1 MAKTQRIDDFRINIG
16 RSSRRNIHS
25 DTVDLAQKVVDQA
38 DIGNLTIQF
47 ERDGAALGQPVMG
60 KSVGKTTAISV
71 VSDKKLKKY
80 GLDELGDGA
89 RRISNKSFWRKTRK
103 SFKTFKKTG
112 NQTRK
117 SNCCSLFYFLKRTTV
132 CSAR

>member
-1 MAKTQRIDDFRINIG
+1 MAKTQRIDDFTINIG

-25 DTVDLAQKVVDQA
+25 DTLDLAQKVVDQA

-60 KSVGKTTAISV
+60 KFVGKKTAISV
-71 VSDKKLKKY
+71 VSNKKLKKY
-80 GLDELGDGA
+80 GLEELGNNTE
-89 RRISNKSFWRKTRK
+89 RISDKPFWRKTRK
-103 SFKTFKKTG
+103 SFKTLKKTG

-117 SNCCSLFYFLKRTTV
+117 FN
-132 CSAR
+132 